1 MARGKPKSDLYMPKP
16 TEWKWDS
23 LSDFDVRNR
32 LQAARD
38 TRARLEAE
46 MERLREEREAA
57 RRDLWA
63 RLPKAK
69 LYEQQTKLARLED
82 MGKQLVQL
90 GKLLGQV
97 TTAIEYIERRA
108 SMEATA

>member
-1 MARGKPKSDLYMPKP
+1 MARAKPRSDLYMPKP
-16 TEWKWDS
+16 TEWNWKT
-23 LSDFDVRNR
+23 LSDFDIRNR

-57 RRDLWA
+57 RQELWG
-63 RLPKAK
+63 RLPEAK
-69 LYEQQTKLARLED
+69 LYEQQTRLARLED

-97 TTAIEYIERRA
+97 TTAIEYIERHAAMLEA
-108 SMEATA
+108 S